1 MMAFAGRLI
10 RKHEAIPQQVGPKPT
25 LKMAILVAAILL
37 LTRAEFA
44 TLLNGGSG
52 FEDYG
57 IT

>member
-1 MMAFAGRLI
+1 LI